1 MNAYGDHI
9 ILRSEELTDE
19 TLKQVKGLYVQQI
32 CHVIEQLAE
41 DHDDFLYIEPI
52 DESRFKVGWKIICP
66 TLGEKD

>member
-19 TLKQVKGLYVQQI
+19 ILKRVKGSYVEQI
-32 CHVIEQLAE
+32 CYVIKQLAE

-52 DESRFKVGWKIICP
+52 DDSHFKVGWKIIFP
-66 TLGEKD
+66 TLGKKD